1 MVDLLRAQVKH
12 AMLGIGTV
20 TQQDANYITVQFVNK
35 TSRFAYPAA
44 FETYLVPEDPNLEH
58 AIRAEIDA
66 AKAAEAAREAAG
78 SARILEEERAR
89 LTTTQ
94 ESFAAPPLPSTA
106 KAIASPQRI
115 ANRALP
121 FLVFQGTTYR
131 EECAGE
137 FIWAPKYT
145 KDGKTMHHW
154 DRLMNLRRDD
164 VIFHCSDGYIQAISR
179 VKGPCIDSARPD
191 HTTGDWTSWEKDGRR
206 VDCEYHTLRVP
217 LKHSAYK
224 SVILPFCQVKYA
236 PFDKNGNG
244 NLGYLFDLQPQ
255 LAAFFVQEIAKR
267 NPEISQLDFLR
278 FLFAE

>member
-66 AKAAEAAREAAG
+66 AKAAETAREAAE

-94 ESFAAPPLPSTA
+94 ESFAALPLPSTA

-137 FIWAPKYT
+137 FI
-145 KDGKTMHHW
+145 
-154 DRLMNLRRDD
+154 DR
-164 VIFHCSDGYIQAISR
+164 
-179 VKGPCIDSARPD
+179 
-191 HTTGDWTSWEKDGRR
+191 
-206 VDCEYHTLRVP
+206 
-217 LKHSAYK
+217 K
-224 SVILPFCQVKYA
+224 SVV
-236 PFDKNGNG
+236 
-244 NLGYLFDLQPQ
+244 
-255 LAAFFVQEIAKR
+255 
-267 NPEISQLDFLR
+267 
-278 FLFAE
+278 